1 MFGVQVQSLIGKLKS
16 HKLHG
21 VVEQKKKKKTKH
33 IPVIDMN

>member
-16 HKLHG
+16 HMLHG
-21 VVEQKKKKKTKH
+21 VVEQKKKKKKH